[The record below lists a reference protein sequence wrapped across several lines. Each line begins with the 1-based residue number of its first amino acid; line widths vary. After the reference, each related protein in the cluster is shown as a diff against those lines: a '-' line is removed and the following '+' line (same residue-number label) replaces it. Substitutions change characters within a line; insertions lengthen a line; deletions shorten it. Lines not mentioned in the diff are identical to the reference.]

1 MRNTVNCEP
10 DGGFKRITPGRL
22 KKKYATWLAQ
32 FGNKFCLTGLALS
45 RLVTDKPV
53 ALGFWTKLE
62 VRDLLIFDER
72 GTPKYLEK
80 NVLGASREPTT
91 NSTHMTSE
99 LSGIE
104 SRTHWWGALNTAPTL
119 HPSGQCT
126 CSSVGRV
133 PACRTGDS
141 WFKS

>member
-32 FGNKFCLTGLALS
+32 FGNKFCLTGLTLS

-62 VRDLLIFDER
+62 VRDLLIFDEK

-80 NVLGASREPTT
+80 NVLGASREPKT
-91 NSTHMTSE
+91 NSTHITPE
-99 LSGIE
+99 PSGIE
-104 SRTHWWGALNTAPTL
+104 S
-119 HPSGQCT
+119 
-126 CSSVGRV
+126 
-133 PACRTGDS
+133 
-141 WFKS
+141 